1 MTREAQIPLFLWIAT
16 AVVAHLL
23 WGGGADKA
31 ADAISEKVEIR
42 EFAASVR
49 RFVRGEGRA
58 VEVTLLTE
66 DEPESKAE
74 PPPPEEEKV
83 EPRPPDQKESSDE
96 DEAKAQPG
104 KDALEEKKDAIKP
117 EPVKEEPKPEEKKKE
132 IEEEV
137 VARELPV
144 QPDRRVAVRQNVDP
158 DQEDNP
164 DAEFIGNE
172 ANRVKEQSQA
182 RITSHD
188 QNDPKPTPAGA
199 AHSSNDPNDPGDSEA
214 SRIADSEDRKG
225 EKERAPQPSSTATP
239 SELRIAVVPA
249 PGHAPSAAGAELRRD
264 GAKAGS
270 KASDSTDK
278 RAAQEGA
285 IAKAETHEAEA
296 VPETLTSGSGSFS
309 LPREQTA
316 SIEQQGQAGRKKRQ
330 LPPLRSSGATDLL
343 GLGAAGLTPGGF
355 NLNLSPHTATA
366 AIGRDQLVRERRA
379 DGERRKSQHA
389 GRFRPL
395 GIERWRSSIEN
406 YVASVKP
413 GNQTALNTARV
424 PFANYLNQIHNRLHP
439 IFAESFLDSLDSLP
453 STHPLNNLQ
462 MTTNVEIVLDR
473 EEGRIARIG
482 ITKTSGVTAFDIAAL
497 SAVDAAQPF
506 GAPPREIVSPDGNV
520 YFHWEFH
527 RNRDEACSTYFARPF
542 ILKGQPKSVPPSL
555 PPQPTPPESESP
567 ARHGTFDAPSHHRL
581 AFFGTR
587 R

>member
-16 AVVAHLL
+16 AVVAHLF

-31 ADAISEKVEIR
+31 AEVISERVEIR

-58 VEVTLLTE
+58 VEVTLLSE
-66 DEPESKAE
+66 DEPEGKPDPQAPKE
-74 PPPPEEEKV
+74 QDVEAQPPE
-83 EPRPPDQKESSDE
+83 QKESAQR
-96 DEAKAQPG
+96 DEATAPSS
-104 KDALEEKKDAIKP
+104 KDAPEDKKELKKP
-117 EPVKEEPKPEEKKKE
+117 EPVEEQPKPEEKKKE
-132 IEEEV
+132 VEEEV
-137 VARELPV
+137 VAKDLPTE
-144 QPDRRVAVRQNVDP
+144 PDHRVAVRQNVDP
-158 DQEDNP
+158 NQEDNP

-172 ANRVKEQSQA
+172 ANKVKEQTQA
-182 RITSHD
+182 HITSRD
-188 QNDPKPTPAGA
+188 QNDARPTPAGA
-199 AHSSNDPNDPGDSEA
+199 AHSSNDPNDPGDSDE
-214 SRIADSEDRKG
+214 SRIADSEDRRG
-225 EKERAPQPSSTATP
+225 EKDRAPQPQSTSTP
-239 SELRIAVVPA
+239 TELRIAAVPA
-249 PGHAPSAAGAELRRD
+249 PGHAPSAAGSELQRE
-264 GAKAGS
+264 GEKVGS
-270 KASDSTDK
+270 KTSTSSDR

-285 IAKAETHEAEA
+285 LARAETHEAEA
-296 VPETLTSGSGSFS
+296 IPDTLASNAGTFS
-309 LPREQTA
+309 MPGQRAA
-316 SIEQQGQAGRKKRQ
+316 SVEQQGQVGRKRRE

-355 NLNLSPHTATA
+355 NLNLSPRSATA
-366 AIGRDQLVRERRA
+366 AIGQDQLVRERRA

-395 GIERWRSSIEN
+395 GIERWRASIEN

-424 PFANYLNQIHNRLHP
+424 PFANYLNQIHNRIHP
-439 IFAESFLDSLDSLP
+439 IFAEAFLDSLDGLP
-453 STHPLNNLQ
+453 STHPLNRQ
-462 MTTNVEIVLDR
+462 DMTTNVEIVLDR

-542 ILKGQPKSVPPSL
+542 ILKGQPKSVPPTL
-555 PPQPTPPESESP
+555 PPPPVTPESEAPS
-567 ARHGTFDAPSHHRL
+567 RHGSNASTEKARL
-581 AFFGTR
+581 ALAGAR

>member
-31 ADAISEKVEIR
+31 ADVISEKVEIR

-66 DEPESKAE
+66 DEPELKPDPAA
-74 PPPPEEEKV
+74 PEEEKV
-83 EPRPPDQKESSDE
+83 EPRPPEQKESAE
-96 DEAKAQPG
+96 RDEARTNPG
-104 KDALEEKKDAIKP
+104 KDAPDEKKDAPKP
-117 EPVKEEPKPEEKKKE
+117 DPVKEEPKPEEKKKE

-144 QPDRRVAVRQNVDP
+144 QPDQRVAVRQNVDP
-158 DQEDNP
+158 NQEDNP

-172 ANRVKEQSQA
+172 ANRVKEQTQA
-182 RITSHD
+182 KITSHD
-188 QNDPKPTPAGA
+188 QNDAKPTPAGA
-199 AHSSNDPNDPGDSEA
+199 AHSSNDPNDPGDSDE
-214 SRIADSEDRKG
+214 SRIADSEDRRGAKD
-225 EKERAPQPSSTATP
+225 RAPQPSSTAAP

-249 PGHAPSAAGAELRRD
+249 PARAPSAAGTELRRE
-264 GAKAGS
+264 GEKNGS
-270 KASDSTDK
+270 KSSESTDR

-285 IAKAETHEAEA
+285 VEKAATHEAEA
-296 VPETLTSGSGSFS
+296 IPDTLNSENGTFS
-309 LPREQTA
+309 IARQRAA
-316 SIEQQGQAGRKKRQ
+316 SIEQQGQLGRKKRE
-330 LPPLRSSGATDLL
+330 LPPLRSSGSTDLL
-343 GLGAAGLTPGGF
+343 GLGAAGLTPGGI

-366 AIGRDQLVRERRA
+366 AIGKDQLVRERRA

-395 GIERWRSSIEN
+395 GIERWRASIEN

-424 PFANYLNQIHNRLHP
+424 PFANYLVQIHNRIHP
-439 IFAESFLDSLDSLP
+439 IFAEGFLDSLDGLP
-453 STHPLNNLQ
+453 STHPLNRPE

-497 SAVDAAQPF
+497 SAVDAAAPF
-506 GAPPREIVSPDGNV
+506 GPPPREIVSPDGNV

-555 PPQPTPPESESP
+555 PPAPAPPESESP
-567 ARHGTFDAPSHHRL
+567 SRHGRNDVPAAGRL
-581 AFFGTR
+581 ALSSAR
-587 R
+587 P